1 VAPRA
6 TFPENARLL
15 PIFAIQLPAPR
26 DDKKQDYGVVVSA
39 SFEAHQGQQGTEAN
53 KENQYPKEL
62 YHERH

>member
-1 VAPRA
+1 
-6 TFPENARLL
+6 L